1 MRAVVFEDIGRV
13 RVAEVPDAEI
23 EEPRDAVV
31 RVTMSAICGSD
42 LHFLHG
48 KAPLSP
54 GESMGHEAVGVVER
68 VGPEVS
74 RFAPG
79 DRVVV
84 AFNIAC
90 GRCWFCARGETQLCE
105 DFRNLGAGAFG
116 GGLAGAQ
123 ADLVRVPAA
132 DINLLGVPDGIEDQ
146 RALFVGDVATTGLYA
161 ASLAKI
167 EAGEVVAVIGCGP
180 VGFFTVQAA
189 LALGAAKV
197 FALDTEPNR
206 LALAERVGGIP
217 VNVGMRNPIMA
228 LAEETG
234 NRGADAVIEAVGSPP
249 AFESA
254 IALVRRGGR
263 VVVAGMYMG
272 ESVQIQL
279 GVYWAR
285 ALDVRFAGVC
295 PVPTY
300 WERTMQEIVAGRIDT
315 LPIVSHRLP
324 LDDAALGYE
333 LFARREA
340 TKVVLLA

>member
-1 MRAVVFEDIGRV
+1 VRAVVFEDIGRV
-13 RVAEVPDAEI
+13 RVAEVPDAAV

-31 RVTMSAICGSD
+31 RVARSAICGSD

-48 KAPLSP
+48 KAPLSQ
-54 GESMGHEAVGVVER
+54 GEGMGHEAVGVIEA
-68 VGPEVS
+68 VGPAVN

-116 GGLAGAQ
+116 GGLPGAQ
-123 ADLVRVPAA
+123 ADLVRVPVA
-132 DINLLGVPDGIEDQ
+132 DVNLLSVPDGVDDE

-161 ASLAKI
+161 ASLARI
-167 EAGEVVAVIGCGP
+167 EPGEVVAVVGCGP
-180 VGFFTVQAA
+180 VGFFCIQAA
-189 LALGAAKV
+189 LALGAEKV

-206 LALAERVGGIP
+206 LDLAERIGGVP
-217 VNVGMRNPIMA
+217 VNVRLRNPIMA
-228 LAEETG
+228 LAEQTG
-234 NRGADAVIEAVGSPP
+234 NRGADAVIEAVGSPQ
-249 AFESA
+249 AYESA

-272 ESVQIQL
+272 ESTQIQL

-285 ALDVRFAGVC
+285 ALDVRFCGVC
-295 PVPTY
+295 PVHTY
-300 WERTMQEIVAGRIDT
+300 WEQAMREIVAGRIDP

-324 LDDAALGYE
+324 LADAARGYE
-333 LFARREA
+333 LFANREA
-340 TKVVLLA
+340 TKVVLLP

>member
-1 MRAVVFEDIGRV
+1 VRAVVFEDIGKV
-13 RVAEVPDAEI
+13 RVAEVPDATL

-31 RVTMSAICGSD
+31 RVAMSAICGSD

-54 GESMGHEAVGVVER
+54 GEGMGHEAVGVIEA

-74 RFAPG
+74 RFTPG

-90 GRCWFCARGETQLCE
+90 GRCWFCMRGQTQLCE

-116 GGLAGAQ
+116 GGLPGAQ
-123 ADLVRVPAA
+123 ADLVRVPVA
-132 DINLLGVPDGIEDQ
+132 DINLLGVPDGVDDE

-167 EAGEVVAVIGCGP
+167 EPGDVVAVVGCGP
-180 VGFFTVQAA
+180 VGFFTIQAA
-189 LALGAAKV
+189 LGLGAARV
-197 FALDTEPNR
+197 FALDTEQSR
-206 LALAERVGGIP
+206 LALAERVGGVP

-234 NRGADAVIEAVGSPP
+234 NRGADAVIEAVGSP
-249 AFESA
+249 AAYESA

-272 ESVQIQL
+272 ESMQIQL

-285 ALDVRFAGVC
+285 ALDVKFTGVC
-295 PVPTY
+295 PVHTY
-300 WERTMQEIVAGRIDT
+300 WERTMREIETGRIDPF
-315 LPIVSHRLP
+315 PIVSHRLP
-324 LDDAALGYE
+324 LDDAARGYE
-333 LFARREA
+333 LFAAREA
-340 TKVVLLA
+340 TKVVLLP